1 MGEYLCYSEFDKL
14 FADDK
19 VRVQTDKYLL
29 LLDGIILNKSELY
42 NSKRDQSWSDFLYAL
57 YINKGEQFFTVLRG
71 SFIGALYDIELDK
84 WMVFRNHLGGRP
96 IYYSTE
102 GFYVSSDISW
112 LYNAMRGDNIS
123 LHLDPIGV
131 RMVLESGFGMTI
143 DNYTICKEV
152 KKLHPCCYLV
162 YENGKLTEKQSYII
176 KREEIK
182 LSSEDEYLEMID
194 EVYKNAIRRQ
204 FGKDDEYG
212 YKTVTC
218 LSGGVDSR
226 MMVWMSHQL
235 GWNKQLNIT
244 SSNSGWYDETVARQ
258 IAKDLRHEWLFK
270 PMDDANFM
278 YQVDESTRITGG
290 NRAFYGVM
298 HMESLLSLINYEN
311 ANLGI
316 LHTGSQ
322 GEILKGEAVFGGNIN
337 KSTNY
342 YQNYLDD
349 LGIKSI
355 IDYSDPETCTIM
367 NKYFQVDQGN
377 GMSPLLDLDFFETT
391 LKIPSS
397 LRKDEYIYKQW
408 ILKKHPDANK
418 YIWATTGLPYGSKRF
433 NPRIPLI
440 HVYLHHLPKYI
451 KYKMGYG
458 TFMMNPFNMFYK
470 SDDGLRT
477 YYDSYGQ
484 YLDVINDVDIRKMV
498 EKDFYSE
505 QIIQRMKAISILSA
519 IKLFSLR

>member
-112 LYNAMRGDNIS
+112 LYNAMRGDNSS

-152 KKLHPCCYLV
+152 KKMHPCCYLV
-162 YENGKLTEKQSYII
+162 YENGKLIEKQSYTI
-176 KREEIK
+176 KREEVK
-182 LSSEDEYLEMID
+182 LSSEGEYLDMID
-194 EVYKNAIRRQ
+194 EAYKNAIKRQ

-212 YKTVTC
+212 YKHITC

-226 MMVWMSHQL
+226 MMVWISHQL

-244 SSNSGWYDETVARQ
+244 TSNSGWYDETVARQ
-258 IAKDLRHEWLFK
+258 IARDLQHEWLFK
-270 PMDDANFM
+270 PLDDANFM
-278 YQVDESTRITGG
+278 YSVDESTRITGG
-290 NRAFYGVM
+290 CRAFYGVM
-298 HMESLLSLINYEN
+298 HMESLLSLINYDG
-311 ANLGI
+311 ANLGL

-322 GEILKGEAVFGGNIN
+322 GEILKGEAVIN
-337 KSTNY
+337 GPLNNNCNY
-342 YQNYLDD
+342 YLNYL
-349 LGIKSI
+349 KSLDVKTTL
-355 IDYSDPETCTIM
+355 DYSDPEICAIM
-367 NKYFQVDQGN
+367 NKYLQVVQGDS
-377 GMSPLLDLDFFETT
+377 MSPLLDLDFFEMSLT
-391 LKIPSS
+391 IPSE

-408 ILKKHPDANK
+408 VLKKHPDANK
-418 YIWATTGLPYGSKRF
+418 YVWATTGLPYGSKRF
-433 NPRIPLI
+433 NPRLPIPGC
-440 HVYLHHLPKYI
+440 YLRQVPKFI
-451 KYKMGYG
+451 KYVFGRGGY
-458 TFMMNPFNMFYK
+458 MMNPFKQFYN
-470 SDDGLRT
+470 SDPGLRVF
-477 YYDSYGQ
+477 YDEYAC
-484 YLDVINDVDIRKMV
+484 YLDAIDSQLRERVSVA
-498 EKDFYSE
+498 FYSND
-505 QIIQRMKAISILSA
+505 IYQRMKAVSILSA
-519 IKLFSLR
+519 VKLFFS